1 MSDSLRIELALRGS
15 RGSLGRAV
23 RAALRAPAAPVP
35 PPAPLPPSPSAPPS
49 APVPPSIVW
58 TSLCS
63 LLNLARVSSSCLYCV
78 SRALSLARLSSSF
91 HAAAKVRDRRKDTE
105 VRWAKTPRRQS
116 SLYSRHGA
124 WLSGGRAQSGGT
136 ESAAEEAEASDDG
149 SAAPAESVGT
159 REEEDEEEDEEE
171 EEDEDAGASAI
182 PAAAFI
188 AAVAAI
194 TRAAALSW
202 SSSSR
207 IVCMMPL
214 SDGAGGT
221 MVRSTISSR
230 HVGQR
235 IVRPERSIPMMHG
248 KHMLWEGRVGGEERG
263 WPERGMGGA

>member
-1 MSDSLRIELALRGS
+1 
-15 RGSLGRAV
+15 
-23 RAALRAPAAPVP
+23 
-35 PPAPLPPSPSAPPS
+35 
-49 APVPPSIVW
+49 
-58 TSLCS
+58 
-63 LLNLARVSSSCLYCV
+63 
-78 SRALSLARLSSSF
+78 LSSSF

-124 WLSGGRAQSGGT
+124 WLSGGGAQSGGT
-136 ESAAEEAEASDDG
+136 ESAAEEAEAREDG

-159 REEEDEEEDEEE
+159 SEEGEEGDDEEEDEE
-171 EEDEDAGASAI
+171 AGASAI

-207 IVCMMPL
+207 IVCMMPR

-248 KHMLWEGRVGGEERG
+248 KHIL
-263 WPERGMGGA
+263 GGARGRGGGGGGGHDGA